1 MHCGLVS
8 GKTCGWVLERPDSWT
23 LHLTGV
29 GKRQLQVHVFSLHC
43 EESLV
48 TQLGREPA
56 FTSLLGTQGEAGMK
70 IGNNGSRWVG
80 VALAIGFAL
89 GTSCLAQEKPVSR
102 DEGGPA
108 KTQAEM
114 AEPETHQAEHQAE
127 MTQPADGSRRNGL
140 PPEAYAVT
148 PGTRLLVRLEDDLGT
163 GDTKEGRRFSV
174 RTLEPMLAGSGIY
187 LPSGAEIRGHV
198 SRVQPAAVVG
208 RAKIWLV
215 FDEIRTKFG
224 TLPIVAD
231 VVGVP
236 GDHSVRTGGPEK
248 EGLIEGKTSTQQA
261 AGQAA
266 AEGAGMGALH
276 GIKDKNAKEAA
287 EGAAEAAL
295 AAYLMEVGR
304 GHELELAKG
313 SKLELELGRALF
325 LLKD

>member
-1 MHCGLVS
+1 M
-8 GKTCGWVLERPDSWT
+8 R
-23 LHLTGV
+23 V
-29 GKRQLQVHVFSLHC
+29 G
-43 EESLV
+43 
-48 TQLGREPA
+48 
-56 FTSLLGTQGEAGMK
+56 
-70 IGNNGSRWVG
+70 NDGSRWVG
-80 VALAIGFAL
+80 LMTLAFALAIG
-89 GTSCLAQEKPVSR
+89 TNCVAQQKPLSG
-102 DEGGPA
+102 DDGGPA

-114 AEPETHQAEHQAE
+114 AQAENHRAE
-127 MTQPADGSRRNGL
+127 MTQPADGARHNGL
-140 PPEAYAVT
+140 PREAYAVA
-148 PGTRLLVRLEDDLGT
+148 PGTRLLVRLQDDLGT
-163 GDTKEGRRFSV
+163 SDTKEGRRFTV
-174 RTLEPMLAGSGIY
+174 RTLEPLLAGSGIY

-224 TLPIVAD
+224 ILPIVAD

-304 GHELELAKG
+304 GHELELPKE
-313 SKLELELGRALF
+313 SKLELELERALF

>member
-1 MHCGLVS
+1 MRFV
-8 GKTCGWVLERPDSWT
+8 K
-23 LHLTGV
+23 
-29 GKRQLQVHVFSLHC
+29 
-43 EESLV
+43 
-48 TQLGREPA
+48 
-56 FTSLLGTQGEAGMK
+56 
-70 IGNNGSRWVG
+70 NGSWLVG
-80 VALAIGFAL
+80 IAMLTSSLAL
-89 GTSCLAQEKPVSR
+89 GTSCLAQQKPLSR
-102 DEGGPA
+102 DDGGPA
-108 KTQAEM
+108 KTQSEIAQ
-114 AEPETHQAEHQAE
+114 PETQKAEL
-127 MTQPADGSRRNGL
+127 TQPADGTRRGGL
-140 PPEAYAVT
+140 PAEAYAVT
-148 PGTRLLVRLEDDLGT
+148 PGTRVLVRLEEDLGT

-187 LPSGAEIRGHV
+187 LPSGVEIRGHV

-231 VVGVP
+231 VVDVP

-295 AAYLMEVGR
+295 AAYLIEAGR
-304 GHELELAKG
+304 GHELELSKG

-325 LLKD
+325 LLKE

>member
-1 MHCGLVS
+1 MRFV
-8 GKTCGWVLERPDSWT
+8 K
-23 LHLTGV
+23 
-29 GKRQLQVHVFSLHC
+29 
-43 EESLV
+43 
-48 TQLGREPA
+48 
-56 FTSLLGTQGEAGMK
+56 
-70 IGNNGSRWVG
+70 NGSWLVG
-80 VALAIGFAL
+80 IAMLTSSLAL
-89 GTSCLAQEKPVSR
+89 GASCLAQQKPLSR
-102 DEGGPA
+102 DDGGPV
-108 KTQAEM
+108 KTQSEIAQ
-114 AEPETHQAEHQAE
+114 PETQKAE
-127 MTQPADGSRRNGL
+127 MTKPADGTRRGGL
-140 PPEAYAVT
+140 PAEAYAVT
-148 PGTRLLVRLEDDLGT
+148 PGTRVLVRLEEDLGT

-174 RTLEPMLAGSGIY
+174 RTLEPMLAGSGVY

-231 VVGVP
+231 VVDVP

-266 AEGAGMGALH
+266 AEGAGKGALH

-295 AAYLMEVGR
+295 AAYLMEAGR
-304 GHELELAKG
+304 GHELELSKG
-313 SKLELELGRALF
+313 SKLELELERALF
-325 LLKD
+325 LLKE